1 MLKQTQIERVFPSVS
16 LTKGS
21 LSPQGNCVGQGN
33 IKWTLLSKNK
43 CFWRSLDIL
52 NIALHWP
59 GQLPSDARTRSR
71 WQHYLLELDLFLCPE
86 TTHKEPGTGNSYWVL
101 QVFPGH
107 WDQTGM
113 KQQLE
118 STPREQRES
127 CSGICIIALI
137 LLLKI
142 SRAKSSGL
150 HSDLKPCQGRQ
161 HFQGREK
168 RKQRRSSRRNFY
180 SRTSIVTPD
189 VSPQQML
196 LPGPLRASYMPPLQ
210 QAASVPTSGTGND
223 SHLWALPYSIPHLC
237 LTCLAHSKNS
247 ANASWLIE
255 LKD

>member
-86 TTHKEPGTGNSYWVL
+86 TTHKEPGTGNGYWVL

-107 WDQTGM
+107 CLRPDRNETTVGKHTKGAKRIVLWDLHYCSHFAIKNIKSKEQWLALWPKTLPGETAFPGKGEEKTEE
-113 KQQLE
+113 KQQEEFLFKNLDRHPWCLPSADAPSRSPTGLLHASSPAGSFCAHLWNWE
-118 STPREQRES
+118 WFTPLS
-127 CSGICIIALI
+127 FTLFH
-137 LLLKI
+137 
-142 SRAKSSGL
+142 SS
-150 HSDLKPCQGRQ
+150 
-161 HFQGREK
+161 
-168 RKQRRSSRRNFY
+168 
-180 SRTSIVTPD
+180 
-189 VSPQQML
+189 
-196 LPGPLRASYMPPLQ
+196 
-210 QAASVPTSGTGND
+210 SVPNVLGT
-223 SHLWALPYSIPHLC
+223 
-237 LTCLAHSKNS
+237 
-247 ANASWLIE
+247 
-255 LKD
+255 